1 MTLGPHRFFGLL
13 LALLLTGCLG
23 SHNRPMQLINGAGPI
38 YPAAARQAGVEGL
51 VVVRYDV
58 TQEGN
63 VINAVVAESEPAGV
77 FDEAALVAVRSWH
90 FNPRIV
96 EGEPQLVEGIVSP
109 VRFRVDDDDAY
120 ANH

>member
-1 MTLGPHRFFGLL
+1 MRLEPHRFFGLL

-38 YPAAARQAGVEGL
+38 YPTAARQAGVEGL

-77 FDEAALVAVRSWH
+77 FDEAALAAVRSWH

>member
-1 MTLGPHRFFGLL
+1 MIMLARSFGLL
-13 LALLLTGCLG
+13 LVLFLAGCLG

-38 YPAAARQAGVEGL
+38 YPAAAKQAGVEGL
-51 VVVRYDV
+51 VTVRYDV
-58 TQEGN
+58 TKEGN

-77 FDEAALVAVRSWH
+77 FDEAALAAVRSWH

-109 VRFRVDDDDAY
+109 VRFRVGDADDY
-120 ANH
+120 AGH

>member
-38 YPAAARQAGVEGL
+38 YPTAARQAGVEGL

-77 FDEAALVAVRSWH
+77 FDEAALAAVRSWH

-109 VRFRVDDDDAY
+109 VRFQVGDEDAY
-120 ANH
+120 TDQ